1 MAIFTLPQI
10 GERNGVKTRTKF
22 WKESLF
28 FACFARGSGLFCYVF
43 ASSKCGMGKDLLVND
58 LLRRFELKFL

>member
-10 GERNGVKTRTKF
+10 GERIGVKTRTKF

-28 FACFARGSGLFCYVF
+28 FAKFSRNSGHFCCVF
-43 ASSKCGMGKDLLVND
+43 ASAKMWFGESFVSKLLFPP
-58 LLRRFELKFL
+58 L